1 MSSAQ
6 TMKAATVAKKLGIHL
21 PATPP
26 EFRDSSISREELNR
40 LQSDPPAWLVELRKE
55 GPHPRP
61 EVARKL
67 GVSNSGLA
75 RAGVPDS
82 MTTAEIKALLEE
94 MPEWLRTER
103 ETQAAVRAENA
114 RLNKRPAE

>member
-1 MSSAQ
+1 MATAQ
-6 TMKAATVAKKLGIHL
+6 TMKAATAAKKLGIHL

-26 EFRDSSISREELNR
+26 EFRESTLTRAELNS
-40 LQSDPPAWLVELRKE
+40 LQSDPPPWLVELRLN

-82 MTTAEIKALLEE
+82 MTTAEIKALLKE
-94 MPEWLRTER
+94 MPEWLLTER

-114 RLNKRPAE
+114 RRKNKND